1 MSRDSKIEKP
11 LVFSAMEAAKI
22 CGVVNQ
28 TAINWIRKG
37 SLKASTTPGGQYR
50 VYLEDLIDFMQR
62 NNMNVPPKLLESVQ
76 RPLSK
81 PEQQEKKKTVLVVD
95 DDRGLNDVICSYLTS
110 KLGGVQIQQAFDG
123 FEAGSKMASL
133 KPGVVVLDLDLPGVD
148 GVKICRNISESPDS
162 FGKPAVIVV
171 TALDDPLVEQR
182 CRELGV
188 ARYYHKP
195 LSLPVLSQSL
205 KELLPSLTEGA

>member
-50 VYLEDLIDFMQR
+50 VYPEDLIDFMQR

-182 CRELGV
+182 CRELHN
-188 ARYYHKP
+188 RWMFFE
-195 LSLPVLSQSL
+195 Q
-205 KELLPSLTEGA
+205 

>member
-11 LVFSAMEAAKI
+11 VVFSAMEAAKI

-50 VYLEDLIDFMQR
+50 VYPEDLIDFMKR
-62 NNMNVPPKLLESVQ
+62 NNMNVPQKLLESVQ
-76 RPLSK
+76 RSVP
-81 PEQQEKKKTVLVVD
+81 QQEKKKTILVVD

-110 KLGGVQIQQAFDG
+110 KFGGVNVQQAFDG

-133 KPGVVVLDLDLPGVD
+133 KPGAVVLDLDLPGVD

-171 TALDDPLVEQR
+171 TALDDPFVEQS
-182 CRELGV
+182 CMELGV

-195 LSLPVLSQSL
+195 LSLPMLSQSL
-205 KELLPSLTEGA
+205 KELFPSLAEGV

>member
-11 LVFSAMEAAKI
+11 VVFSAMEAAKI

-37 SLKASTTPGGQYR
+37 SLKASTTPGDQYR
-50 VYLEDLIDFMQR
+50 VYPEDLIDFMKR
-62 NNMNVPPKLLESVQ
+62 NNMNVPQKLLESVQ
-76 RPLSK
+76 RSVP
-81 PEQQEKKKTVLVVD
+81 QQEKKKTILVVD
-95 DDRGLNDVICSYLTS
+95 DDRGLNDVIRSYLTS
-110 KLGGVQIQQAFDG
+110 KFGGVNVQQAFDG

-133 KPGVVVLDLDLPGVD
+133 KPGAVVLDLDLPGVD

-171 TALDDPLVEQR
+171 TALDDPFVEQS
-182 CRELGV
+182 CMELGV
-188 ARYYHKP
+188 ARYYHEP
-195 LSLPVLSQSL
+195 LSLPMLSQSL
-205 KELLPSLTEGA
+205 KELFHSLAEGV

>member
-1 MSRDSKIEKP
+1 MGRDSKIEKP
-11 LVFSAMEAAKI
+11 VVFSAMEAAKI

-50 VYLEDLIDFMQR
+50 VYPEDLIDFMKR
-62 NNMNVPPKLLESVQ
+62 NKMNVPQKLLDSVQ
-76 RPLSK
+76 PSSPK
-81 PEQQEKKKTVLVVD
+81 SEKTVLVVD
-95 DDRGLNDVICSYLTS
+95 DDKAFNDVMCSYLKS
-110 KLGGVQIQQAFDG
+110 KDGDLDLYQAFDG

-133 KPGVVVLDLDLPGVD
+133 KPKVVVLDLDLPGVD

-162 FGKPAVIVV
+162 FGKPLVIVV
-171 TALDDPLVEQR
+171 TALEDPLVEER
-182 CRELGV
+182 CLDFGV

-195 LSLPVLSQSL
+195 LSLPLLSKTL
-205 KELLPSLTEGA
+205 EELFPSLEEGD